1 MISIALSLRIACEM
15 SIYQKMCT
23 SFQRVEIL
31 KDWTGHSVQIISSS
45 LLGYYLIQSKS
56 YVGIT
61 TMFSLIR
68 PQAYSQPPLGP
79 IWPLITLFFLQH
91 RSASLL
97 QVLRMLRVIFKRPF
111 ASGIPNCACWAWWFL
126 TSILGLALPAYTLI
140 SLKISSAGGLANAQR
155 CLKRLSV
162 ARLLLARHNGRE
174 KRFSRPIQLIRLLN
188 NTGSSLMSW

>member
-1 MISIALSLRIACEM
+1 MISIALSSRIAYEM

-31 KDWTGHSVQIISSS
+31 KDWTGHSVRIISSS
-45 LLGYYLIQSKS
+45 LLGCYLIQLKS

-61 TMFSLIR
+61 IMSFSIR
-68 PQAYSQPPLGP
+68 PQACSQLPLGP
-79 IWPLITLFFLQH
+79 IWLLITLFFLQH
-91 RSASLL
+91 RSDSLL
-97 QVLRMLRVIFKRPF
+97 QVLKMLHVISKPPF
-111 ASGIPNCACWAWWFL
+111 ASGIPNCACWAWLSL

-140 SLKISSAGGLANAQR
+140 LLKISSAGALANAQQ

-174 KRFSRPIQLIRLLN
+174 KRFSRPIQLIR
-188 NTGSSLMSW
+188 